1 VEIPWIVSGITCD
14 ASALRRSRTSAALRL
29 TNGNTALARWMD
41 DGEARLAQYKV
52 LAPLLVAEAMDN
64 QFDIGNSQRRVA

>member
-1 VEIPWIVSGITCD
+1 MKLG
-14 ASALRRSRTSAALRL
+14 
-29 TNGNTALARWMD
+29 LAKS
-41 DGEARLAQYKV
+41 KV